1 MRNHVSL
8 QATSK
13 EASNIYL
20 LTQVKGA
27 KAGMSNDAAPGKF
40 VTGDPDHQELEFFKK
55 RGQEIKI

>member
-1 MRNHVSL
+1 MSNHVSL

-27 KAGMSNDAAPGKF
+27 KAGVSNDAVPGKF
-40 VTGDPDHQELEFFKK
+40 VTGDPNHERQT
-55 RGQEIKI
+55 